1 MNPKDEVILSLQA
14 AQAELDKA
22 LGNLA
27 QLPAFD
33 AGRVQF
39 LAHTLTN
46 YLTVIAGGIELL
58 QLHLNDHPDERTH
71 RWLDSLRHATNL
83 MTHTVLELTNSPAAG
98 REQFRW
104 EKMDLPT
111 LVRLACDH
119 YRRVADPKQIT
130 IGVEVDVASPFVWAD
145 RVAVAAVLDNLLSNA
160 VKFSP
165 PQKRIWVR
173 VSEEPAHLICTV
185 QDEGPGLRVEEHPRL
200 FQRGVR
206 LSAVPTG
213 GEPSSGYGLAVAK
226 EIIEKLH
233 GDIWC
238 ESRPGQGAAF
248 SFSLPL
254 YTEEQHGTAA
264 T

>member
-1 MNPKDEVILSLQA
+1 MNPKDKIITSLQA
-14 AQAELDKA
+14 AQTELDKA

-39 LAHTLTN
+39 VAHTLTN

-71 RWLDSLRHATNL
+71 RWLDSLRHATTL
-83 MTHTVLELTNSPAAG
+83 MTHTILELTNSPAAE
-98 REQFRW
+98 RQQFRW

-111 LVRLACDH
+111 LVQLACDH
-119 YRRVADPKQIT
+119 YQRVADHKQIT
-130 IGVEVDVASPFVWAD
+130 ISVDTDVTWPFAWAD

-160 VKFSP
+160 VKFSS

-173 VSEEPAHLICTV
+173 VVEEPTHLICTV
-185 QDEGPGLRVEEHPRL
+185 QDEGPGLSREDQQKL

-206 LSAVPTG
+206 LSPVPTG

-226 EIIEKLH
+226 EIIEKLN
-233 GDIWC
+233 GSIWC
-238 ESRPGQGAAF
+238 ESRPGQGASF
-248 SFSLPL
+248 SFRLPV
-254 YTEEQHGTAA
+254 YTEDRHGMAA